1 MTPLLEINAGDTAW
15 VLTSAALVLF
25 MTPMLAFF
33 YGGMVRA
40 KGVLN
45 MLMMNVVAMGT
56 IGVLWVLCG
65 YSMAFGDPQLGGLIG
80 NPGQFFGL
88 HGVLGTET
96 GTIPTLVFV
105 AFQSAFAIIATA
117 LVSGAVADR
126 MKFSA
131 WVVFTIAWGLLV
143 YFPAANWVFGTG
155 WILNTMHAVDFAG
168 GTAIHINAGA
178 AALALALVLGR
189 RVGFGSK
196 PMRPHNTTLVML
208 GAGGLWF
215 GWFGFNAGSALGA
228 NDTAG
233 LAWVNTVAA
242 ACAAMLSWILVER
255 IRDGQPTTLG
265 AASGIV
271 AGLVGITPAC
281 ASVSPWGALII
292 GVVCGSVCA
301 MAVGLKY
308 RFGYDDS
315 LDVVGV
321 HLVGGLLGTVLIGL
335 LGDPHAM
342 AEGASDALAA
352 NGAGLFLGGNGKLL
366 GVQVVCALAVLA
378 YSFIVSGLIALVI
391 RATMGIR
398 ITAVDELRGID
409 LVEHA
414 ESGYDFSSV
423 RYSSLVLPRTPLHHD
438 EHPTTP
444 SSPTPVGSSHSDAA
458 TDESASKQ
466 GVSA

>member
-1 MTPLLEINAGDTAW
+1 MLA
-15 VLTSAALVLF
+15 SASLVLF
-25 MTPMLAFF
+25 VTPMLAFF

-56 IGVLWVLCG
+56 IGVLWVVCG
-65 YSMAFGDPQLGGLIG
+65 YSMAFGDPQWGGLIG
-80 NPGQFFGL
+80 NPAQYFGL
-88 HGVLGTET
+88 HGVMGTEV
-96 GTIPTLVFV
+96 GTIPGFVFV

-117 LVSGAVADR
+117 LISGAVADR

-131 WVVFTIAWGLLV
+131 WVVFTIVSGLLV

-178 AALALALVLGR
+178 AALALALILGP
-189 RVGFGSK
+189 RVGFGSR
-196 PMRPHNTTLVML
+196 PVRPHNTTLVML

-233 LAWVNTVAA
+233 LAWVNTLAA
-242 ACAAMLSWILVER
+242 AAAAMLAWICVER
-255 IRDGQPTTLG
+255 IRDGQPTMLG

-281 ASVSPWGALII
+281 ALAVS
-292 GVVCGSVCA
+292 
-301 MAVGLKY
+301 LKY

-321 HLVGGLLGTVLIGL
+321 HMVGGFLGTVLVGFL
-335 LGDPHAM
+335 ADPHAM
-342 AEGASDALAA
+342 TEGASASLEA
-352 NGAGLFLGGNGKLL
+352 NGAGLFLGGNG
-366 GVQVVCALAVLA
+366 
-378 YSFIVSGLIALVI
+378 
-391 RATMGIR
+391 
-398 ITAVDELRGID
+398 
-409 LVEHA
+409 
-414 ESGYDFSSV
+414 
-423 RYSSLVLPRTPLHHD
+423 
-438 EHPTTP
+438 
-444 SSPTPVGSSHSDAA
+444 
-458 TDESASKQ
+458 
-466 GVSA
+466 

>member
-1 MTPLLEINAGDTAW
+1 MTIDTMTPLLEINAGDTAW
-15 VLTSAALVLF
+15 VLASASLVLF

-56 IGVLWVLCG
+56 IGVLWVVCG
-65 YSMAFGDPQLGGLIG
+65 YSMAFGDPQWGGLIG
-80 NPGQFFGL
+80 NPAQYFGL
-88 HGVLGTET
+88 HGVMGTEV
-96 GTIPTLVFV
+96 GTIPGFVFV

-117 LVSGAVADR
+117 LISGAVADR

-131 WVVFTIAWGLLV
+131 WVVFTILWGLLV

-178 AALALALVLGR
+178 AALALALILGP
-189 RVGFGSK
+189 RVGFGSR

-233 LAWVNTVAA
+233 LAWVNTLAA
-242 ACAAMLSWILVER
+242 AAAAMLAWICVER

-281 ASVSPWGALII
+281 ASVSPWGAVII
-292 GVVCGSVCA
+292 GIVCGAVCA
-301 MAVGLKY
+301 LAVSLKY

-321 HLVGGLLGTVLIGL
+321 HMVGGFLGTVLVGFL
-335 LGDPHAM
+335 ADPHAM
-342 AEGASDALAA
+342 AEGAPASLEA

-366 GVQVVCALAVLA
+366 GVQVICALAMMA
-378 YSFIVSGLIALVI
+378 YSFVVSGLIGLVI
-391 RATMGIR
+391 KKTMGIR
-398 ITAVDELRGID
+398 VSTAEELRGID

-423 RYSSLVLPRTPLHHD
+423 RYSSLVLPKAHAHHED
-438 EHPTTP
+438 APRPDGKPARAVDTTA
-444 SSPTPVGSSHSDAA
+444 DK
-458 TDESASKQ
+458 EEISA
-466 GVSA
+466 